1 MSTLDPGPTATTGH
15 LSARRRWSALAVL
28 SASLLV
34 VVMDMTILN
43 VALPEMTAALAP
55 TSAQQL
61 WIVDVYALVLAGLL
75 VTMSTLGDRWGRKR
89 TLLAGFAIFGG
100 ASLLILVAESAEAV
114 IAVRALL
121 GVGGAMIMPSTLS
134 MIRSMFT
141 DPGERARAL
150 GVWSAVA
157 ALGAVVGPIVGGLL
171 LDYFS
176 WHSADRPHG
185 YFAPRRST
193 GRTTPGQPATATR
206 LARNNHKN
214 AAADSI
220 AAPAITTDILTNDAS
235 PVDVRPANAATPP
248 PIANCNDPI
257 NAEAVPATATG

>member
-55 TSAQQL
+55 NSAQQL

-121 GVGGAMIMPSTLS
+121 GVGGAMIMPL
-134 MIRSMFT
+134 
-141 DPGERARAL
+141 DPVHDPQHVHRPRRARPRPG
-150 GVWSAVA
+150 GVVGGRGSGCGGGPDRGRVA
-157 ALGAVVGPIVGGLL
+157 AGLL
-171 LDYFS
+171 LLALGGPPS
-176 WHSADRPHG
+176 
-185 YFAPRRST
+185 
-193 GRTTPGQPATATR
+193 R
-206 LARNNHKN
+206 LLC
-214 AAADSI
+214 
-220 AAPAITTDILTNDAS
+220 PS
-235 PVDVRPANAATPP
+235 P
-248 PIANCNDPI
+248 
-257 NAEAVPATATG
+257 